1 MKIIGCIFITLPFA
15 ALGIWL
21 FTIIAERLDDIESFL
36 EDSETPFIIKVILYP
51 LVFVFIY
58 LLMPLIPVFFSV
70 AGWLIAEWILE
81 L

>member
-1 MKIIGCIFITLPFA
+1 MKIIGCILITLPFA

-51 LVFVFIY
+51 IVVVFIY

-70 AGWLIAEWILE
+70 AGWLIAEWILK

>member
-1 MKIIGCIFITLPFA
+1 MKIIGCILITLPFA

-36 EDSETPFIIKVILYP
+36 KDSETPFIIKVILYP

-70 AGWLIAEWILE
+70 AGWLIAEWILK